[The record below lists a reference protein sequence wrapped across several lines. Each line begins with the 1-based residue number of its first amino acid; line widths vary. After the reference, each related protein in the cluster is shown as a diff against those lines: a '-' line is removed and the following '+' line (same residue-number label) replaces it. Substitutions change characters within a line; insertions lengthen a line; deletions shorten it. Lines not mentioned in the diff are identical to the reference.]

1 MEEENKE
8 LNKSGDKNIIS
19 NYGAFK
25 LEKRRNGTEELI
37 KGVNKW
43 KSKEYAISMFYCS
56 KDELR
61 GRIKVLSEI
70 RL

>member
-25 LEKRRNGTEELI
+25 LEKRRFETEEII
-37 KGVNKW
+37 KGVNK
-43 KSKEYAISMFYCS
+43 
-56 KDELR
+56 
-61 GRIKVLSEI
+61 
-70 RL
+70 